1 MRRVLLPALALAVLL
16 VAFLGWLTRPAAL
29 AAPSGL
35 YELRAEPRD
44 LPALLA
50 AGEAAVD
57 ASHGIIPGAEKRIR
71 WAAAPGARTAYAV
84 IYLHGFSATRQEIAP
99 VPEQL
104 AGAPGANLFETR
116 LAGHGVERGALAG
129 IRAEQWLRDGE
140 EALAIGA
147 ALGERLILM
156 GTSTG
161 ATLALALARHPQ
173 FAAVESLVLLS
184 PNFGPAAAGAGVAT
198 GPFGPQLVRLAGG
211 EERSWEP
218 ANAQQARYWT
228 TRYPNAAVVE
238 MMRLVDLAAKL
249 NAQARVERA
258 VLVYSED
265 DQVVSVP
272 KFKAAFEALP
282 ATQKYR
288 LPIADGGGPSRHVLA
303 GDILAPENTAPLVG
317 ALTELLSAD

>member
-1 MRRVLLPALALAVLL
+1 VHAL
-16 VAFLGWLTRPAAL
+16 R
-29 AAPSGL
+29 AAP
-35 YELRAEPRD
+35 PD
-44 LPALLA
+44 LQALLA
-50 AGEAAVD
+50 DDEAQVD
-57 ASHGIIPGAEKRIR
+57 SRQGIIPGAEKRIR
-71 WAAAPGARTAYAV
+71 WAGAPGERRDYAV

-99 VPEQL
+99 VPERL
-104 AGAPGANLFETR
+104 AAALDANLFETR
-116 LAGHGVERGALAG
+116 LAGHGLESDALTG
-129 IRAEQWLRDGE
+129 VRAEQWLRDGE
-140 EALAIGA
+140 EALAIGS

-198 GPFGPQLVRLAGG
+198 GPFGPQLVRLAAG

-218 ANAQQARYWT
+218 ANERQARYWS

-272 KFKAAFEALP
+272 KFKAAFDALP
-282 ATQKYR
+282 ARQKYR
-288 LPIADGGGPSRHVLA
+288 LPIADGGPSRHVLA
-303 GDILAPENTAPLVG
+303 GDILAPQNTAPLVS
-317 ALTELLSAD
+317 ALAELLRDD